1 MGQLFSGLAKKL
13 PLENVDLNYTDENIC
28 DVIGQTV
35 ADGAVGVNVGGL

>member
-1 MGQLFSGLAKKL
+1 LGQLFSGLAKKL
-13 PLENVDLNYTDENIC
+13 PLENVDLNYTENIC